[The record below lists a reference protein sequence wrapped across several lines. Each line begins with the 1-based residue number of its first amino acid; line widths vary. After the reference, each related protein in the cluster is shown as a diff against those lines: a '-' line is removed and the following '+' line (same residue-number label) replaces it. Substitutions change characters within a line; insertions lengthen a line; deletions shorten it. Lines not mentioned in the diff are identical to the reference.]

1 MDSHQKKKTSH
12 NLFMLQREI
21 EHRNQIEKLASIG
34 GFEWNVDT
42 NEFWWS
48 EQVKEILKL
57 RSKHLNPSLQS
68 LISFIH
74 PNEQNK
80 IQTSLENLSHEGGS
94 FRLHTQILTP
104 DGEETPVLFK
114 AFFKSDEQKII
125 GYIQD
130 ISEDYSERKDLLDTL
145 SKYRGVMSGAGDAII
160 LMSLEGSLLEGNAK
174 AAQLFDIEV
183 EKISSLTIEDIH
195 LCEDLD
201 HLMAHYQGVLWGQ
214 DHLLESVIVSQKGHE
229 TPVEI
234 SGRPINV
241 GSEKLLVIILHDITQ
256 QRNTQ
261 IDLKR
266 SEHRYRSLV
275 NEAREG
281 ILLLDATGKI
291 IAANPKICESTGQK
305 RSKLLNQN
313 FNDITEFDFSMSPID
328 LMETSYTTNS
338 MHIEGLLR
346 STDTYSSPTGF
357 NIAKSVNTGNVQYI
371 VTAYDLSAVRD
382 GEAERAELQKQLFQ
396 SQKLEILGQLAGSL
410 AHDFNNLLSPILL
423 VSEVLMDEAK
433 DDELLSRNL
442 NNINLAAHRA
452 RRLVGRILDYTRP
465 EDSEPCKIDL
475 RFELDEML
483 ELLRSSIP
491 TSININRNFSEKE
504 FPCFADPDQ
513 IHQVLLNVSMNAAHS
528 IGDCAG
534 EITFTLEHEII
545 PEGSP
550 LMAEFEMAD
559 GAYAK
564 LRVSDTGL
572 GISQDIIEKIFEP
585 FFTTKPQTDGSGL
598 GLSVVMRIL
607 QNHNGAIE
615 AENNQGKGASM
626 IIYLPLLEDE
636 GVIHVK

>member
-1 MDSHQKKKTSH
+1 
-12 NLFMLQREI
+12 MLQREI

-34 GFEWNVDT
+34 GFEWCIAT
-42 NEFWWS
+42 NDFWWS
-48 EQVKEILKL
+48 KQIKDILKLKSEILK
-57 RSKHLNPSLQS
+57 PSLQD

-74 PNEQNK
+74 PNEQKK
-80 IQTSLENLSHEGGS
+80 IQSALEKLPDDAGS

-104 DGEETPVLFK
+104 DGVEVPILFMAIFET
-114 AFFKSDEQKII
+114 DTQKII

-130 ISEDYSERKDLLDTL
+130 VTEDYSERKNLLDTL

-160 LMSLEGSLLEGNAK
+160 LMSLEGSILEGNTK

-183 EKISSLTIEDIH
+183 EKISNLCIEDIH
-195 LCEDLD
+195 LPDDLD
-201 HLMAHYQGVLWGQ
+201 RLMEHYQGALWGQ
-214 DHLLESVIVSQKGHE
+214 DLLLESIILSQKGHL

-234 SGRPINV
+234 SGRPINI

-256 QRNTQ
+256 QRNAQ
-261 IDLKR
+261 NDLKR

-281 ILLLDATGKI
+281 ILLLDSTGKI
-291 IAANPKICESTGQK
+291 IAANPKICEATGKK
-305 RSKLLNQN
+305 RTELLNQN
-313 FNDITEFDFSMSPID
+313 FSDITEFDITMSPIE
-328 LMETSYTTNS
+328 LMEKSHNTNS
-338 MHIEGLLR
+338 MHVEGLLN
-346 STDTYSSPTGF
+346 STESYPSPTGF
-357 NIAKSVNTGNVQYI
+357 NIAKSVNTGHVQYI

-423 VSEVLMDEAK
+423 VSEVLIDESK
-433 DDELLSRNL
+433 GDELLSRNL
-442 NNINLAAHRA
+442 NNINLAAQRA

-475 RFELDEML
+475 RFELEDML

-491 TSININRNFSEKE
+491 TTIKINRQINENSY
-504 FPCFADPDQ
+504 PCFADPDQ
-513 IHQVLLNVSMNAAHS
+513 IHQVLLNISMNAAHS
-528 IGDCAG
+528 IGDSAG

-550 LMAEFEMAD
+550 IMADFEMAD

-564 LRVSDTGL
+564 LCVSDTGL
-572 GISQDIIEKIFEP
+572 GISDDIIDKIFEP

-615 AENNQGKGASM
+615 VKNNLDKGATM
-626 IIYLPLLEDE
+626 IIYLPLLENN
-636 GVIHVK
+636 GANHVK